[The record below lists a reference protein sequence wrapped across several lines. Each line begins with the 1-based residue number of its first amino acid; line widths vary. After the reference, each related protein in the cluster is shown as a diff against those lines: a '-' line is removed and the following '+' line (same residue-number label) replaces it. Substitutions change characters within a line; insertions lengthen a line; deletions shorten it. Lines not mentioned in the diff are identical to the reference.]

1 MATRA
6 RNGSSN
12 LAAAMT
18 LLIQTQAQA
27 VNDMARMRKEFAAI
41 REGISFKLQGEFYNA
56 FNRTH
61 LGTPNTTVTS
71 SSFGRITS
79 TFLGPREIQLSG
91 RLTF

>member
-41 REGISFKLQGEFYNA
+41 REDLDMIKAVLARHERILEKLPDVIRQKIGFKGE
-56 FNRTH
+56 
-61 LGTPNTTVTS
+61 
-71 SSFGRITS
+71 
-79 TFLGPREIQLSG
+79 
-91 RLTF
+91 